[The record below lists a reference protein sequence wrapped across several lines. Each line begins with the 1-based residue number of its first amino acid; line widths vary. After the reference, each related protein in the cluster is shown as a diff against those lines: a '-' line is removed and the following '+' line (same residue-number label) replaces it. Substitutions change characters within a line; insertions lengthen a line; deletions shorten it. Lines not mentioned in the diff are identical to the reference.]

1 MKKLTISVLAVFLPI
16 LVLASIALEREFDL
30 RNGKVLILP
39 ITGYDPRD
47 LLSGHYLR
55 FQIDRK
61 YSNDV
66 CQGEG
71 TVFSF
76 SSNSFEAD
84 PKIPRKNIKEA
95 CVCFN
100 SREPS
105 VYDLGFYSDC
115 NEAKNDPTCWNYIR
129 GECNYGNFHYPFSKY
144 YIPEEGAKE
153 LEEKLRKP
161 GAKIQL
167 RMDKNGNG
175 LIEKIIWPDVSSQ

>member
-1 MKKLTISVLAVFLPI
+1 MKKFYISVLAVFLPI
-16 LVLASIALEREFDL
+16 LVLASVALEREFDL

-61 YSNDV
+61 YSDDV
-66 CQGEG
+66 CQKGDY
-71 TVFSF
+71 V
-76 SSNSFEAD
+76 SSAVAAAVANTDGSSRLT
-84 PKIPRKNIKEA
+84 KKET
-95 CVCFN
+95 CVCFD

-105 VYDLGFYSDC
+105 EYDVRFYSDC
-115 NEAKNDPTCWNYIR
+115 NEVKYDTSCWNYIK
-129 GECNYGNFHYPFSKY
+129 GECNYGNFNYPFHKY

-153 LEEKLRKP
+153 LEKKLREP

-167 RMDKNGNG
+167 RVDEKGNG
-175 LIEKIIWPDVSSQ
+175 LIEKIIWPEGSVP